1 MCSIV
6 EVSFGDIGRFIN
18 HHHLNFLFII
28 GNIIAD
34 NFIRRENL
42 ISPPPHTKTN
52 KQAKKKTTTK
62 QNLKT
67 NKQKYTLL
75 PNKLSNLITSSKS

>member
-52 KQAKKKTTTK
+52 KQAKKNNNNETK
-62 QNLKT
+62 SK
-67 NKQKYTLL
+67 NKQTK
-75 PNKLSNLITSSKS
+75 IHIASK